1 MNLEIESFGN
11 TSILR
16 IKEEKLCL
24 PLLRT
29 FYASST
35 ALIDSGTRELVV
47 NLSEVRSIDSA
58 SLGCLMDIAHHM
70 ARHQGTVKLVGM
82 QNRVESLATMV
93 GLTRRFDVFADEEAA
108 FSATPFL
115 SGFHRTEEVACA

>member
-1 MNLEIESFGN
+1 MS
-11 TSILR
+11 
-16 IKEEKLCL
+16 
-24 PLLRT
+24 LLRT

-35 ALIDSGTRELVV
+35 ALIDSGTRELVL

-70 ARHQGTVKLVGM
+70 AQHQGSVKLVGM
-82 QNRVESLATMV
+82 QNRVASLATMV
-93 GLTRRFDVFADEEAA
+93 GLTRRIAAFADEEAA

-115 SGFHRTEEVACA
+115 SGYHQKDEVACA